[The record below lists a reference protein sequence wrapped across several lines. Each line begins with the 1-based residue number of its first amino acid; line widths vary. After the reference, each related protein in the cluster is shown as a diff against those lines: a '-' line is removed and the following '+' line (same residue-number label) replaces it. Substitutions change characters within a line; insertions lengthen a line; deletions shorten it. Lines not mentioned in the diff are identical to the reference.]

1 MDHTKIIASFASTEK
16 CCETYQIHCPHNK
29 YIACNR
35 LEDTG
40 LDERYC
46 LQCISGIFHTSLDE
60 TRRERAE
67 KRTKIAEGPQFLAT
81 GFADGNSY
89 QYEYVNTGETFFLYQ
104 EPSSAEIIH
113 AACLKWLE
121 KPPCQSIIGEVRPL
135 PLCKKG
141 EEFNGLVHSQLK
153 QKTLDD
159 YLSKKT

>member
-1 MDHTKIIASFASTEK
+1 
-16 CCETYQIHCPHNK
+16 
-29 YIACNR
+29 
-35 LEDTG
+35 
-40 LDERYC
+40 